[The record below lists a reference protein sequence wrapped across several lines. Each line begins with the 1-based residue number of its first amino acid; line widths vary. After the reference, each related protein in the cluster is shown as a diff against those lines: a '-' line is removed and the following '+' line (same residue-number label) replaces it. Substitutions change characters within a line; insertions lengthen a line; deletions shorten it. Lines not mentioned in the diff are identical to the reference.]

1 MGLQLE
7 DGHTRINNEI
17 LEQLV
22 KRGLLGS
29 ELSLILFV
37 IRKTWGWNKKE
48 DFISLTQFEN
58 GLGVSRHTVINTV
71 KNLVLKKMLVKRT
84 TPDRQEIAYRFNK
97 YWKEWL
103 VKPAALVQNKMPT
116 SAVERLK
123 LVKRSA
129 HTKETTKE
137 NKRGYNKFREQREQ
151 LIRKKLRM

>member
-1 MGLQLE
+1 MSLQLE
-7 DGHTRINNEI
+7 DGHTRINNEV

-29 ELSLILFV
+29 EVSLIFFV
-37 IRKTWGWNKKE
+37 IRKTWGWGKKE
-48 DFISLTQFEN
+48 DIISLTQFEK
-58 GLGVSRHTVINTV
+58 GLNLSRHTVIDTI
-71 KNLVLKKMLVKRT
+71 KNLVLKKILVKRSI
-84 TPDRQEIAYRFNK
+84 PDRQEIAYKFNK

-103 VKPAALVQNKMPT
+103 VNPTALVQNKMTT

-137 NKRGYNKFREQREQ
+137 NKKGLEIIARYREQ
-151 LIRKKLRM
+151 IKAKTTI